1 MEILSTKSK
10 LLHLSSLKSAWECVI
25 KEPFMHATRVK
36 SYEQDLKL
44 SKALILLQ
52 KCPISTFLNL
62 SDIADHCLRLERPH
76 MAAILVAFVKD
87 CDREKFVKLLE
98 PFRKNGE
105 FKKEI
110 LLLEEIGVAPAIT
123 KSATNILKL

>member
-1 MEILSTKSK
+1 
-10 LLHLSSLKSAWECVI
+10 
-25 KEPFMHATRVK
+25 MHATRVK

-62 SDIADHCLRLERPH
+62 SDIVDHCLRLERPH
-76 MAAILVAFVKD
+76 MAAILVAFAKD
-87 CDREKFVKLLE
+87 CDREKFVKLLD

-105 FKKEI
+105 LKKDI
-110 LLLEEIGVAPAIT
+110 FGLEEIGVAPAIT